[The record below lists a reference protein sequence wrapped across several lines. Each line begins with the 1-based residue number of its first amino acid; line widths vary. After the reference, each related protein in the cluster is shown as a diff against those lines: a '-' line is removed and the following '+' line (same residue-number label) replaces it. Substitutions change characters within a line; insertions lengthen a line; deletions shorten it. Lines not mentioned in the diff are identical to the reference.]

1 MSARANLQEE
11 AVVYVRS
18 HALAGVE
25 AVNVTCSEREWR
37 VLCPDYAV
45 VVFKTWRGRIRTLG
59 RLHSAQPGVAFCITP
74 GEPFAA
80 RPDSEPGSF
89 NVLRL
94 ESNLFEEWLSEHAHT
109 GRPAWASLLPS
120 LSQRLGQ
127 EFGKFFELFEPSAC
141 ALQLQSQG
149 VELAAAMLPE
159 LVERGRRPHAVSG
172 AALRGTALMRECL
185 NQEADID
192 LEGLA
197 RHAGLS
203 RFQALRA
210 FKRRYGMPPHAY
222 QLCLRVSQAQRLLR
236 DGLPG
241 SEVALRCGFADQSH
255 FIRHFKRLSGV
266 TPLEYARGH
275 APTLSSAKFTRAR
288 REPVEQSWG
297 GLDPTTVVSR
307 PDH

>member
-1 MSARANLQEE
+1 MSLHPNLQEE
-11 AVVYVRS
+11 AVAYVRS
-18 HALAGVE
+18 SALPGVE
-25 AVNVTCSEREWR
+25 AVNVRHSEREWR

-59 RLHSAQPGVAFCITP
+59 RLHSAQPGIAFCITP

-80 RPDSEPGSF
+80 RPDAEPGSF
-89 NVLRL
+89 NVLRI
-94 ESNLFEEWLSEHAHT
+94 ESELFEEWLSEHAHT

-120 LSQRLGQ
+120 LSQRLSQ
-127 EFGKFFELFEPSAC
+127 EFGEFFELLEPSAS
-141 ALQLQSQG
+141 ALELQSQG
-149 VELAAAMLPE
+149 VELAASMLAE
-159 LVERGRRPHAVSG
+159 LVERGRKPQAVSG

-185 NQEADID
+185 NQEAAID
-192 LEGLA
+192 LDALA

-222 QLCLRVSQAQRLLR
+222 QLCVRVSQAQRLLR
-236 DGLPG
+236 DGRPG

-266 TPLEYARGH
+266 TPLEYARAH
-275 APTLSSAKFTRAR
+275 APTISSAKFSRLQPAPSAR
-288 REPVEQSWG
+288 SFRPV
-297 GLDPTTVVSR
+297 DPTGIVSR
-307 PDH
+307 SDH

>member
-1 MSARANLQEE
+1 MSARANQQEE
-11 AVVYVRS
+11 AVAYVRS
-18 HALAGVE
+18 NALPGVE
-25 AVNVTCSEREWR
+25 AVNVRHSEREWR
-37 VLCPDYAV
+37 VLCSDYAV

-59 RLHSAQPGVAFCITP
+59 RLHTAQPGVAFCITP

-94 ESNLFEEWLSEHAHT
+94 DSELFEDWLSEHAHT

-127 EFGKFFELFEPSAC
+127 EFGKFFELFEPTAS

-149 VELAAAMLPE
+149 VELAAAMLAE
-159 LVERGRRPHAVSG
+159 LVERGREPHAVSG

-185 NQEADID
+185 NQEAAID
-192 LEGLA
+192 LDGLA

-222 QLCLRVSQAQRLLR
+222 QLCVRVSQAQNLLR

-255 FIRHFKRLSGV
+255 FIRHFKRLCGV
-266 TPLEYARGH
+266 TPFEYARAH
-275 APTLSSAKFTRAR
+275 APALGAAKFERVR
-288 REPVEQSWG
+288 HEPVVQSWCT
-297 GLDPTTVVSR
+297 LDPTTVVSR